1 MKIYKKALPYLAT
14 SLLPMAALA
23 QTAETVL
30 TRTDTILQ
38 QVIPILLLVGTIVF
52 LWGVITYLTAGPDE
66 EKQKYGRYLIVY
78 GLVGLFIMVAIWG
91 IVRVLSNTFGVG
103 GQDIPRRVGN
113 I

>member
-1 MKIYKKALPYLAT
+1 MQKLKKALPYLVT
-14 SLLPMAALA
+14 SFLPLAALA
-23 QTAETVL
+23 ATAQDVL
-30 TRTDTILQ
+30 NTTDRVLQ

-66 EKQKYGRYLIVY
+66 EKQAYGKYLIVY

-91 IVRVLSNTFGVG
+91 IVRVLTSTFGVG
-103 GQDIPRRVGN
+103 GERIPRDVGG